1 MDTEQQSTLKE
12 AVFAIID
19 SRIQF
24 IEYEQSNLVNQYEDS
39 PLNEQLEKL
48 IRKIGHFSRSL
59 KLLLLLRSRL
69 NLQNASTILDLLT
82 NGKYLSYSVETLTQA
97 LQPNSLLKTA

>member
-24 IEYEQSNLVNQYEDS
+24 IEYEQNTLVSQHEES
-39 PLNEQLEKL
+39 PLNEKLEKL
-48 IRKIGHFSRSL
+48 IKKIEHFSRSL

-69 NLQNASTILDLLT
+69 NLDNASMILELLT
-82 NGKYLSYSVETLTQA
+82 NGKYLSYSVETLTQV
-97 LQPNSLLKTA
+97 LQSNSLLKTA

>member
-24 IEYEQSNLVNQYEDS
+24 IEYEQSNLVNQHEES

-48 IRKIGHFSRSL
+48 IRKIEHFSRSL

>member
-24 IEYEQSNLVNQYEDS
+24 IEYEQSNLVSRHEES

-48 IRKIGHFSRSL
+48 IKKIEHFSRSL

-69 NLQNASTILDLLT
+69 NLDNASTILELLT

-97 LQPNSLLKTA
+97 LQSNSLLKTA